1 MIIAGPGSD
10 KRQETCS
17 NKPRHLSRVRCRVQE
32 QALTHEKQFVCLC
45 VLARNQDLSPSLCR
59 GCGEN
64 DLKFEGC
71 NNGLVISTRND
82 HQETDFYCFLPELK
96 HENVQGTE
104 AGVTLDIRKVKLIFA
119 EL

>member
-1 MIIAGPGSD
+1 MPGKRTSSD
-10 KRQETCS
+10 SRET
-17 NKPRHLSRVRCRVQE
+17 
-32 QALTHEKQFVCLC
+32 VCLSVC
-45 VLARNQDLSPSLCR
+45 AGEKSGVVPASVLW

-104 AGVTLDIRKVKLIFA
+104 AGVTLDIDREISGGK
-119 EL
+119 